1 MPFGSLD
8 AACRESLE
16 RWGVPGAVVGVL
28 DGDETEVAAYGVAD
42 LRTGVPVRPDTT
54 FRVAS
59 ITKPFTATLAV
70 LLADE
75 GLVAL
80 DEPVELEL
88 PNEGVT
94 LAHLL
99 SHTAGFAGEAGDL
112 ARFGDDDRALAR
124 VVAEL
129 PGQRR
134 LVAPGEA
141 WSYCNAGW
149 WAAGLVCAQAA
160 GTTYEEALRSRVLAP
175 LGLDATGFGEPE
187 SRGHHQP
194 RPGERVHEPT
204 PPVPYPRARRPG
216 GGLVS
221 SAEDLLRFAVFQ
233 LDDPRVAGMRE
244 PRATTPAGAYGLGWF
259 CERIGD
265 EEVWSHL
272 GTYGCFQTLLA
283 LVPGRRGAFVILTN
297 GLGGD
302 AVRREVADALL
313 AERWSV
319 RREPAPMVELPP
331 AELDALAGSYRSSE
345 LDASIAV
352 GGPGLRLDLVEHDW
366 AGGHAVLPPLEARP
380 VGGRTF
386 ALVGGQWDGER
397 FDFLPA
403 DGPPRFARIGLMLVP
418 RC

>member
-8 AACRESLE
+8 SACGTSLE

-28 DGDETEVAAYGVAD
+28 DGEETDVAAYGVAD
-42 LRTGVPVRPDTT
+42 LRTGEPVRADTT

-99 SHTAGFAGEAGDL
+99 SHTGGFAGEAGDL
-112 ARFGDDDRALAR
+112 ARFGTDDVALAR

-129 PGQRR
+129 PRQRR

-149 WAAGLVCAQAA
+149 WAAGLVCARAA
-160 GTTYEEALRSRVLAP
+160 RTTYEEALRARVLAP

-187 SRGHHQP
+187 SRGHNQP
-194 RPGERVHEPT
+194 RPGDPVHEPA

-221 SAEDLLRFAVFQ
+221 TAEDLLRFAAFH

-244 PRATTPAGAYGLGWF
+244 SRATTPAGAYGLGWF
-259 CERIGD
+259 SERVGGAD
-265 EEVWSHL
+265 VWSHL
-272 GTYGCFQTLLA
+272 GTYGGFQTLLA
-283 LVPGRRGAFVILTN
+283 LVPDRRGAFVILTN
-297 GLGGD
+297 GLAGD
-302 AVRREVADALL
+302 AVRREVADAIL
-313 AERWSV
+313 AERWGV
-319 RREPAPMVELPP
+319 RREPAAT
-331 AELDALAGSYRSSE
+331 AELSPPELEALAGSYRSPE
-345 LDASIAV
+345 LDASVAV

-366 AGGHAVLPPLEARP
+366 AGGHAALPPLEARP

-403 DGPPRFARIGLMLVP
+403 EGPPRFARIGLMLVP